1 MTCMAECIALLR
13 GINVGRAKR
22 VPMAELRDVL
32 ESLGCS
38 EVRTLL
44 NTGNAVFQS
53 PGGSTRELAA
63 TVEQAIQHWFGF
75 PVPTLVHTARE
86 FNSIISDNPL
96 PQAVRDPSQFLVAFV
111 VSKAQ
116 LAKARPLLKE
126 TWSPESFAIGD
137 KAAYLWCA
145 SGIRETRLLQA
156 FGKVTESSIT
166 TRNWATVLKI
176 QAVLS

>member
-1 MTCMAECIALLR
+1 MAECIALLR

-63 TVEQAIQHWFGF
+63 TVEQAIQHRFGF

-96 PQAVRDPSQFLVAFV
+96 PQAVRDPSQFLAPGKSGKNGFV
-111 VSKAQ
+111 LCLMMSRFLMKIM
-116 LAKARPLLKE
+116 KGYFLKYQE
-126 TWSPESFAIGD
+126 ISN
-137 KAAYLWCA
+137 KN
-145 SGIRETRLLQA
+145 RL
-156 FGKVTESSIT
+156 
-166 TRNWATVLKI
+166 
-176 QAVLS
+176 

>member
-1 MTCMAECIALLR
+1 MVESVALLR

-22 VPMAELRDVL
+22 VPMAELRDLL

-38 EVRTLL
+38 GVKTLL
-44 NTGNAVFQS
+44 NTGNAVFQA
-53 PGGSTRELAA
+53 PKGSSRELAA
-63 TVEQAIQHWFGF
+63 TIEKAIQGRFGF
-75 PVPTLVHTARE
+75 PVPVLVHTARE
-86 FNSIISDNPL
+86 FNAIIADNPM
-96 PQAVRDPSQFLVAFV
+96 PRAAQDPSRFLVAFV
-111 VSKAQ
+111 SSKAQ
-116 LAKARPLLKE
+116 LARAKPLLKE
-126 TWSPESFAIGD
+126 SWSPEKFAIGG

-145 SGIRETRLLQA
+145 SGIRESRLLQA

>member
-1 MTCMAECIALLR
+1 MAECIALLR

-22 VPMAELRDVL
+22 VPMAELRDLL

-38 EVRTLL
+38 GVRTLL

-53 PGGSTRELAA
+53 PGGSGRELAA
-63 TVEQAIQHWFGF
+63 SIEKAIQSRFGF
-75 PVPTLVHTARE
+75 PVPVLVHTARE
-86 FNSIISDNPL
+86 FNAIIADNPL
-96 PQAVRDPSQFLVAFV
+96 PDATRDPSRFLVAFV
-111 VSKAQ
+111 SSKAE
-116 LAKARPLLKE
+116 LAKAMPLLKE
-126 TWSPESFAIGD
+126 SWSPEKFAIGG

-145 SGIRETRLLQA
+145 AGIRESRLLQA
-156 FGKVTESSIT
+156 FGKVTQASIT